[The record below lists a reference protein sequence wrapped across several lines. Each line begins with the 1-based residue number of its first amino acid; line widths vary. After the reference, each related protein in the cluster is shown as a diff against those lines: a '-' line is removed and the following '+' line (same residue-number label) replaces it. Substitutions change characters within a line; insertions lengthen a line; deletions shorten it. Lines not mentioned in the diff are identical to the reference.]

1 PLPDGPD
8 GPCPPSHS
16 AAERGLLRYTLWMLR
31 CVKKTFPWIT
41 SMGGVGPRP
50 NVSDHPSGHAVDFM
64 IPKWHTR
71 TGNTR
76 GWQVAR
82 WLQRHATSLQVKYI
96 IFDKQ
101 VLRSYARLRGPG

>member
-1 PLPDGPD
+1 
-8 GPCPPSHS
+8 
-16 AAERGLLRYTLWMLR
+16 MLR

-71 TGNTR
+71 AGNTR

-82 WLQRHATSLQVKYI
+82 WLQRNAASLKVKYI
-96 IFDKQ
+96 IFDNK
-101 VLRSYARLRGPG
+101 VWRAYAPSRGWARYTHPNGSTNPTLRHENHVHCSTY